1 MSIAYNSSIV
11 TSGLTLNVDAGSPR
25 SYPGSGTLWYDAS
38 GNNNTGTLVNG
49 PTYTSGT
56 NGYFTFDGVDDRVT
70 FTNTNGFG
78 SGGSAPQATMSIWA
92 NITRNNSYQQI
103 AGFRDDTDYNFF
115 FLLLDSGGA
124 TVPTEARLGTTAG
137 LAYDI
142 NVNFI
147 SYFGTWTNIVFV
159 ANTNRTDLYFNGIL
173 AGSNTNVAGNFGADS
188 GQFCIGRH
196 PAVAAYPTL
205 GKISNV
211 QFYKRALTA
220 TEITQNFNALRGRY
234 GV

>member
-1 MSIAYNSSIV
+1 V
-11 TSGLTLNVDAGSPR
+11 SGNGNN
-25 SYPGSGTLWYDAS
+25 GTLTNS
-38 GNNNTGTLVNG
+38 
-49 PTYTSGT
+49 PTYTSGV
-56 NGYFTFDGVDDRVT
+56 NGYFNFDGVDDRVT

-78 SGGSAPQATMSIWA
+78 TGGAAPRATMSIWA
-92 NITRNNSYQQI
+92 NITRNNSFQQI
-103 AGFRDDTDYNFF
+103 AGFRDDVDYNFF

-147 SYFGTWTNIVFV
+147 SYFGIWTNIVFV

-196 PAVAAYPTL
+196 PAATAYPTL
-205 GKISNV
+205 GNISNV
-211 QFYKRALTA
+211 QFYNRALSA
-220 TEITQNFNALRGRY
+220 VEVSQNFNALRGRY
-234 GV
+234 GI

>member
-1 MSIAYNSSIV
+1 MALQHSPSIV
-11 TSGLTLNVDAGSPR
+11 TSGLSMCVDAGNPR
-25 SYPGSGTLWYDAS
+25 SYPGTGTSWFDAS
-38 GNNNTGTLVNG
+38 GNGNTGTLTNG
-49 PTYTSGT
+49 PAYTSGV

-78 SGGSAPQATMSIWA
+78 TGGVAPRATMSIWA
-92 NITRNNSYQQI
+92 NITRNNSFQQI
-103 AGFRDDTDYNFF
+103 AGFRDDVDYNFF

-124 TVPTEARLGTTAG
+124 TVNTEARLGTTSG

-147 SYFGTWTNIVFV
+147 SYFGIWTNIVFV

-196 PAVAAYPTL
+196 PAATAYPTL
-205 GKISNV
+205 GNISNV
-211 QFYKRALTA
+211 QFYNRALSV
-220 TEITQNFNALRGRY
+220 TEITQNFNAIRGRY
-234 GV
+234 GI